1 MPLEDLM
8 VAIQSTPVG
17 TMIRENLVLFP
28 MIECV
33 HVLALTFVVGTIALV
48 DFRLLGV
55 SARNHSVSALSTEI
69 LPFTW
74 TAFVLAAITG
84 GLLFVSNAVKYY
96 PNEAFRI
103 KLVLLVCAAVNMLIF
118 HFITYKSVKEW
129 DVGAPTPTAA
139 KVAGAL
145 SLTFWC
151 LVIIFGRRIGFT
163 L

>member
-8 VAIQSTPVG
+8 VAIQSTPIG
-17 TMIRENLVLFP
+17 TMIRENLFLFP

-48 DFRLLGV
+48 DLRLLGV
-55 SARNHSVSALSTEI
+55 SARNHSITALSTEI

-96 PNEAFRI
+96 PNVAFRI
-103 KLVLLVCAAVNMLIF
+103 KLIFLVCAALNMLIF
-118 HFITYKSVKEW
+118 HFITYKSVKAW
-129 DVGAPTPTAA
+129 DVDTPTPTAA

-145 SLTFWC
+145 SLTFWA
-151 LVIIFGRRIGFT
+151 LVIVFGRRIGFT